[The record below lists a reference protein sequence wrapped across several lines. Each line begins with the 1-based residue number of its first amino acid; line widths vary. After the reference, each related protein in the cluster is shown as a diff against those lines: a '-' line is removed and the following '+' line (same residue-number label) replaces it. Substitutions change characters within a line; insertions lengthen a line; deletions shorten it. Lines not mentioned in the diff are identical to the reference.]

1 VFELTWNEIDSLPP
15 DTIELSD
22 EERKQFDAAEE
33 YLALEEAIDL
43 LGL

>member
-1 VFELTWNEIDSLPP
+1 LTWHKIDSLPP

-22 EERKQFDAAEE
+22 EERKQFDAAEV
-33 YLALEEAIDL
+33 YITLEEAIDL

>member
-1 VFELTWNEIDSLPP
+1 LTWHEIDSLPP

-33 YLALEEAIDL
+33 YLTLEEAIDL